1 MDPSAKH
8 SQRQH
13 PVIDTLEQTRLQQHE
28 GPFPHPHVVQSSTA
42 SVHPLGHVGADVT
55 DQILQQAEAVPLAP
69 GSHSTHAGSGAET
82 GDGAA
87 PEADHRGN
95 ASAPLKPMSP
105 GKAQKSNPS
114 ADTTDKD
121 QHSSLSSSS
130 SFSTPLQ
137 QQQQHHSMDT
147 PARRLSTTATLP
159 SATWQP
165 LASKSSNQLPSKT
178 IVDTAYS
185 NNEAAMMHEYEHDR
199 PSVLPD
205 IVPGLKGRFADIH
218 HATLNSVKG
227 GATGGAA
234 GFKDDQPAGGNGH
247 GTGAHP
253 RDQQLQQQQNQTG
266 ENKVQGSQWT
276 GGTMFPV
283 MPGFNPFS
291 HNNSSSNSNNNNNKM
306 ASPSHQRRL
315 SAAEEAHRKLSKSSI
330 LYESSD
336 LAESTT
342 QLTDDDYVGPNT
354 AGAGA
359 SSVPPSKTMVQ
370 GGQGGRRWSHELS
383 PEKAGL
389 VGAVIEAAGLI
400 KDVVMDKIE
409 ASDIH
414 LRRNNQHTLNPE
426 EHEEAA
432 RVAFG
437 GSEET
442 GDHIIYLE
450 KLQDHLRRETAE
462 KARAAAAAAAAAAGG
477 GGGDGSATATTE
489 ATTATTADL
498 LQSAPH
504 AGEEHR
510 KSIFHLAAN
519 PEVKKSLLL
528 EHPEALGYHAHD
540 PTLAPLEES
549 TLAAQHRLA
558 QDVSKSRR

>member
-8 SQRQH
+8 NSKPH
-13 PVIDTLEQTRLQQHE
+13 PVIDTLEQTRLEHHE
-28 GPFPHPHVVQSSTA
+28 GPFPHPHPYPAQPSTGTSA
-42 SVHPLGHVGADVT
+42 HPLEHVGADVT
-55 DQILQQAEAVPLAP
+55 DQILQQAEAVPLTP
-69 GSHSTHAGSGAET
+69 GGSHSARADDAAHGS
-82 GDGAA
+82 DR
-87 PEADHRGN
+87 RGG

-105 GKAQKSNPS
+105 GKAQKSNPN
-114 ADTTDKD
+114 AEP
-121 QHSSLSSSS
+121 LSSPTFSS
-130 SFSTPLQ
+130 ASSTSAAQPPQTQQQQQQQ
-137 QQQQHHSMDT
+137 QQQQHHSMET

-185 NNEAAMMHEYEHDR
+185 NNDATASAAMHEYEHDR
-199 PSVLPD
+199 PSVLPE
-205 IVPGLKGRFADIH
+205 IVPGFRGRFADIH

-227 GATGGAA
+227 TTA
-234 GFKDDQPAGGNGH
+234 GPAGSTDTQSAGGGSH
-247 GTGAHP
+247 DTGV
-253 RDQQLQQQQNQTG
+253 RQNSSQQQQQQQQQHPSG
-266 ENKVQGSQWT
+266 DNKVQGSQWT
-276 GGTMFPV
+276 GGTMFPA
-283 MPGFNPFS
+283 MPGFIPFGY
-291 HNNSSSNSNNNNNKM
+291 NSNNSNHK
-306 ASPSHQRRL
+306 APSPSHQRRL

-342 QLTDDDYVGPNT
+342 QLTDEDYVGPNV
-354 AGAGA
+354 AGAGT
-359 SSVPPSKTMVQ
+359 SSAPPSKTMVQ
-370 GGQGGRRWSHELS
+370 GGHGGRRWSHELS

-389 VGAVIEAAGLI
+389 VGSVIEAAGLI

-409 ASDIH
+409 SSDVH
-414 LRRNNQHTLNPE
+414 LRRGDHHVFSPE
-426 EHEEAA
+426 ERQAAA

-442 GDHIIYLE
+442 GDQTIYLE
-450 KLQDHLRRETAE
+450 KLQDHLRRETAD
-462 KARAAAAAAAAAAGG
+462 KARAAAGGGSPTSKTAAA
-477 GGGDGSATATTE
+477 TT
-489 ATTATTADL
+489 TSDVL
-498 LQSAPH
+498 GSAPH
-504 AGEEHR
+504 AGEEHH

-528 EHPEALGYHAHD
+528 DHPEALGYHARD

-558 QDVSKSRR
+558 GNNTSSPQDVSKTRR

>member
-1 MDPSAKH
+1 MDPSANHH
-8 SQRQH
+8 SRQH
-13 PVIDTLEQTRLQQHE
+13 PVIDTLEQTRLDQHE
-28 GPFPHPHVVQSSTA
+28 GPFPHPHVVQSATTSA
-42 SVHPLGHVGADVT
+42 HPLEHVGADVT
-55 DQILQQAEAVPLAP
+55 DQILQQAEVVPLAP
-69 GSHSTHAGSGAET
+69 GSHSTHAGKKSDAT
-82 GDGAA
+82 QDH
-87 PEADHRGN
+87 ADRRGG

-105 GKAQKSNPS
+105 GKAQTSNPS
-114 ADTTDKD
+114 AQSTKD
-121 QHSSLSSSS
+121 HYPPESPSTSSST
-130 SFSTPLQ
+130 FSTPMQQPQQQ
-137 QQQQHHSMDT
+137 QQQQHMDT

-185 NNEAAMMHEYEHDR
+185 NNNAATSAAMMHESEHDR
-199 PSVLPD
+199 PSVLPE
-205 IVPGLKGRFADIH
+205 IVPGFRGRFADIH

-227 GATGGAA
+227 ATGGAA
-234 GFKDDQPAGGNGH
+234 GSTDNLSTGGNGH
-247 GTGAHP
+247 DNGVRQ
-253 RDQQLQQQQNQTG
+253 RDQYQQQQQQHQTS

-276 GGTMFPV
+276 GGTMFPT
-283 MPGFNPFS
+283 MPGFNPFGYNN
-291 HNNSSSNSNNNNNKM
+291 NNSSNK
-306 ASPSHQRRL
+306 APTSSHQRRL

-342 QLTDDDYVGPNT
+342 QLTDDDSVGPSL

-389 VGAVIEAAGLI
+389 VGSMMEAAGLI

-409 ASDIH
+409 SSDIH
-414 LRRNNQHTLNPE
+414 LRRNNHHTLSPE
-426 EHEEAA
+426 ERQEAA

-442 GDHIIYLE
+442 GDQTIYLE
-450 KLQDHLRRETAE
+450 KLQDHLRRETAD
-462 KARAAAAAAAAAAGG
+462 KARAAAAGG
-477 GGGDGSATATTE
+477 GSPT
-489 ATTATTADL
+489 ATTATTTTADIL
-498 LQSAPH
+498 GSAPH
-504 AGEEHR
+504 AGEEHH

-528 EHPEALGYHAHD
+528 DHPESLGYHARD
-540 PTLAPLEES
+540 PTLAPFEES
-549 TLAAQHRLA
+549 TLAAQHRMA
-558 QDVSKSRR
+558 ANSSPQDVSKTRR